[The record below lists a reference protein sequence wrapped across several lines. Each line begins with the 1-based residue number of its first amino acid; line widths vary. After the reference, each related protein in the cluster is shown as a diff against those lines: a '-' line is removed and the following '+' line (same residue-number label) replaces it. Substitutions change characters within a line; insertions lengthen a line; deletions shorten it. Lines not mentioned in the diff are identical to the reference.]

1 MINNAII
8 SPVVARKEFMD
19 FFGREEEI
27 GDLMALWSKRCG
39 SLVTCRGRRRIGK
52 STLIE
57 VFAQRS
63 KARFIRIEGVRPKP
77 GFSDKTELKT
87 FARELSAQT
96 QADDSTPDNWLKAF
110 IRLDREINEKERT
123 VVLLDEVSWL
133 GHYDE
138 TFADLV
144 KIAWDDY
151 WSKHSRLIV
160 VVCGSVSGWIKEH
173 FVDNGAFYG
182 RRSLDLVVKELPLRE
197 CVKFWGRAA
206 TRVDTREII
215 DVLSVTG
222 GVPRYLREIAP
233 GESAASNLARLAF
246 RPNSILRIDFDEM
259 FSDVITKLPTLS
271 GKIVRALV
279 DRPLSVSETATVVG
293 AGKGGKIGEALEQL
307 EEAGLV
313 ASDSGKNPETG
324 KSLREVRYRLKDN
337 YARFYLRYI
346 EPKKEIVDA
355 GAYRFVSLD
364 ALDGWD
370 TIMGLQ
376 FENLV
381 LNHYPALVDPLRIGN
396 SLIESAAPYLRMRK
410 GDGDD
415 GLQIDLLLQTKH
427 NNYVVEIKRRR
438 EIGKEIIDEVD
449 RKLKKLST
457 PRGKSARPVLVYDGH
472 LAPVVEVDGYFDA
485 IVPFRELLGL

>member
-1 MINNAII
+1 
-8 SPVVARKEFMD
+8 MD
-19 FFGREEEI
+19 FFGRENEI
-27 GDLMALWSKRCG
+27 NDLMALWGKRSG

-57 VFAQRS
+57 VFANRS

-77 GFSDKTELKT
+77 EYSNQTELKT
-87 FARELSAQT
+87 FARELAAQT
-96 QADDSTPDNWLKAF
+96 RAEDSVPDNWLKAF
-110 IRLDREINEKERT
+110 IRLDREINDGERT
-123 VVLLDEVSWL
+123 VVLLDEASWL

-144 KIAWDDY
+144 KIAWDGY
-151 WSKHSRLIV
+151 WSKHDRLIV

-173 FVDNGAFYG
+173 FVDNGAFFG

-206 TRVDTREII
+206 GRIDTREII

-222 GVPRYLREIAP
+222 GVPRYLKEIIP
-233 GESAASNLARLAF
+233 GASASTNLERLAF

-271 GKIVRALV
+271 GKIIRALV
-279 DRPLSVSETATVVG
+279 GRPLSVAETAVAVN

-313 ASDSGKNPETG
+313 ASDVGKNPETG
-324 KSLREVRYRLKDN
+324 QAAREVKYRLKDN

-355 GAYRFVSLD
+355 GAYRFVSLE
-364 ALDGWD
+364 ALEGWD
-370 TIMGLQ
+370 AIMGLQ

-381 LNHYPALVDPLRIGN
+381 LNHYPALMEPLHLGN
-396 SLIESAAPYLRMRK
+396 SLIESAAPYSRRRK
-410 GDGDD
+410 GDGAD

-427 NNYVVEIKRRR
+427 SNFVIEIKRKR
-438 EIGKEIIDEVD
+438 EIGMEVVGEVQL
-449 RKLKKLST
+449 KLEKLST
-457 PRGKSARPVLVYDGH
+457 PRGKSARTALVYDGN
-472 LAPVVEVDGYFDA
+472 LAPLIETDGYFDA
-485 IVPFRELLGL
+485 LIPFRQLLGL

>member
-1 MINNAII
+1 
-8 SPVVARKEFMD
+8 MD
-19 FFGREEEI
+19 FFGRESEI
-27 GDLMALWSKRCG
+27 NDLMALWGKRGG

-57 VFAQRS
+57 VFAHKA
-63 KARFIRIEGVRPKP
+63 KARFIRIEGVRPKQ
-77 GFSDKTELKT
+77 GYSNNTELNA
-87 FARELSAQT
+87 FAKELAAQT
-96 QADDSTPDNWLKAF
+96 RAEDSMPENWLKAF
-110 IRLDREINEKERT
+110 MRLDREINEGERT

-138 TFADLV
+138 TFADFV
-144 KIAWDDY
+144 KIAWDNH
-151 WSKHSRLIV
+151 WSKHDRLIV
-160 VVCGSVSGWIKEH
+160 VVCGSVSGWIKER
-173 FVDNGAFYG
+173 FVDNGAFFG

-206 TRVDTREII
+206 ARVETREIV

-222 GVPRYLREIAP
+222 GVPRYLKEIDP
-233 GESAASNLARLAF
+233 GASAVANLARLAF

-279 DRPLSVSETATVVG
+279 EGPLSVSETAEVIN

-307 EEAGLV
+307 EEVGLV
-313 ASDSGKNPETG
+313 ASDVGKNPETG
-324 KSLREVRYRLKDN
+324 KSAREVRYRLKDN

-355 GAYRFVSLD
+355 GAYRFVSLE
-364 ALDGWD
+364 ALDGWE

-381 LNHYPALVDPLRIGN
+381 LNHYPELIEPLHIGN
-396 SLIESAAPYLRMRK
+396 SLIESAAPYSRRRK
-410 GDGDD
+410 GDGED
-415 GLQIDLLLQTKH
+415 GLQIDLLLQTKYS
-427 NNYVVEIKRRR
+427 NFVVEIKRKR
-438 EIGKEIIDEVD
+438 EIGRDVIEEVD
-449 RKLKKLST
+449 RKLAKLST
-457 PRGKSARPVLVYDGH
+457 PRGKSARPALVYEGH
-472 LAPVVEVDGYFDA
+472 LAPIVEADGYFDA
-485 IVPFRELLGL
+485 IVPFRRLLGL

>member
-1 MINNAII
+1 
-8 SPVVARKEFMD
+8 MD
-19 FFGREEEI
+19 FFGRENEI
-27 GDLMALWSKRCG
+27 GDLMALWGKRCS

-77 GFSDKTELKT
+77 EFSDETELKT
-87 FARELSAQT
+87 FARELAAQT
-96 QADDSTPDNWLKAF
+96 LADDSVPDNWLKAF
-110 IRLDREINEKERT
+110 IRLDREINDKERT

-151 WSKHSRLIV
+151 WSKHDRLIV

-182 RRSLDLVVKELPLRE
+182 RRSLDLVVKELPLKE

-206 TRVDTREII
+206 TRVEIREII

-233 GESAASNLARLAF
+233 GDSAVANIARLAF

-271 GKIVRALV
+271 GKIMRALV
-279 DRPLSVSETATVVG
+279 DRPLSVSEAAKVIN

-313 ASDSGKNPETG
+313 ASNIGKNPETG
-324 KSLREVRYRLKDN
+324 KPLREIKYRLKDN

-346 EPKKEIVDA
+346 EPRKEIVDA

-364 ALDGWD
+364 ALDGWE

-381 LNHYPALVDPLRIGN
+381 VNHYPALIAPLHMGN
-396 SLIESAAPYLRMRK
+396 SLIESSAPYSRSRK
-410 GDGDD
+410 SDGED

-427 NNYVVEIKRRR
+427 SNYVVEIKRRR
-438 EIGKEIIDEVD
+438 EIGREIIDEVEC
-449 RKLKKLST
+449 KLKKLSM

-472 LAPVVEVDGYFDA
+472 LAPIVEADGYFDA
-485 IVPFRELLGL
+485 IIPFRSLMGL

>member
-1 MINNAII
+1 
-8 SPVVARKEFMD
+8 MD
-19 FFGREEEI
+19 FFGRESEI
-27 GDLMALWSKRCG
+27 NDLMALWGKRSG

-57 VFAQRS
+57 VFANRS

-77 GFSDKTELKT
+77 EYSNQTELKT
-87 FARELSAQT
+87 FARELAAQT
-96 QADDSTPDNWLKAF
+96 RAEDSVPDNWLKAF
-110 IRLDREINEKERT
+110 IRLDREINDGERT
-123 VVLLDEVSWL
+123 VVLLDEASWL

-144 KIAWDDY
+144 KIAWDGY
-151 WSKHSRLIV
+151 WSKHDRLIV

-173 FVDNGAFYG
+173 FVDNGAFFG

-206 TRVDTREII
+206 GRIDTREII

-222 GVPRYLREIAP
+222 GVPRYLKEIIP
-233 GESAASNLARLAF
+233 GASASTNLERLAF

-271 GKIVRALV
+271 GKIIRALMG
-279 DRPLSVSETATVVG
+279 RPLSVAETAVAVN

-307 EEAGLV
+307 KEAGLV
-313 ASDSGKNPETG
+313 ASDVGKNPETG
-324 KSLREVRYRLKDN
+324 QAAREVKYRLKDN

-364 ALDGWD
+364 ALEGWD
-370 TIMGLQ
+370 AIMGLQ

-381 LNHYPALVDPLRIGN
+381 LNHYPALMEHLHIGN
-396 SLIESAAPYLRMRK
+396 SLIESAAPYSRRRK
-410 GDGDD
+410 GDGAD

-427 NNYVVEIKRRR
+427 SNFVIEIKRKR
-438 EIGKEIIDEVD
+438 EIGMEVVGEVQ
-449 RKLKKLST
+449 RKIEKLST
-457 PRGKSARPVLVYDGH
+457 PRGKSARTALVYDGN
-472 LAPVVEVDGYFDA
+472 LAPIIETDGYFDA
-485 IVPFRELLGL
+485 LIPFRQLLGL

>member
-1 MINNAII
+1 
-8 SPVVARKEFMD
+8 MD
-19 FFGREEEI
+19 FFGRESEI
-27 GDLMALWSKRCG
+27 GDLTALWNKRSG

-57 VFAQRS
+57 VFAKRS
-63 KARFIRIEGVRPKP
+63 KARFIKIEGVRPKP
-77 GFSDKTELKT
+77 EYSDKTELKT
-87 FARELSAQT
+87 FARELAVQT
-96 QADDSTPDNWLKAF
+96 RAEDSVPDNWLKAF
-110 IRLDREINEKERT
+110 IRLDREINDKERT

-151 WSKHSRLIV
+151 WSKHDRLIV

-173 FVDNGAFYG
+173 FVDNGAFFG
-182 RRSLDLVVKELPLRE
+182 RRSLDLVVRELPLKE

-206 TRVDTREII
+206 ARIGAREII

-222 GVPRYLREIAP
+222 GVPRYLKEIDP
-233 GESAASNLARLAF
+233 GASASANLAQIAF

-279 DRPLSVSETATVVG
+279 GHPLSVSETAVAVKV
-293 AGKGGKIGEALEQL
+293 GKGGKIGEALEQL
-307 EEAGLV
+307 DEAGLV
-313 ASDSGKNPETG
+313 ASDRGKNPETG
-324 KSLREVRYRLKDN
+324 ENARETRYRLKDN
-337 YARFYLRYI
+337 YARFYLRYV
-346 EPKKEIVDA
+346 EPKKEIIDA

-370 TIMGLQ
+370 SIMGLQ

-381 LNHYPALVDPLRIGN
+381 LNHYPELLVPLHIGN
-396 SLIESAAPYLRMRK
+396 SLIESAAPYSRRRK
-410 GDGDD
+410 GDGAD
-415 GLQIDLLLQTKH
+415 GLQIDLLIQTRH
-427 NNYVVEIKRRR
+427 SNFVIEMKRKR
-438 EIGKEIIDEVD
+438 EIGREVIDEVS
-449 RKLKKLST
+449 RKLKLLST
-457 PRGKSARPVLVYDGH
+457 PRGKSARAALVYDGH
-472 LAPVVEVDGYFDA
+472 LAPIVETEGYFDA
-485 IVPFRELLGL
+485 LIPFRQLLEI

>member
-1 MINNAII
+1 
-8 SPVVARKEFMD
+8 MD
-19 FFGREEEI
+19 FFGRENEI
-27 GDLMALWSKRCG
+27 GDLMALWGKRSG

-57 VFAQRS
+57 VFAKRS
-63 KARFIRIEGVRPKP
+63 KARFIKIEGVRPKP
-77 GFSDKTELKT
+77 EFSNETELKT
-87 FARELSAQT
+87 FARELAAQT
-96 QADDSTPDNWLKAF
+96 RADDNVPDNWLKAF
-110 IRLDREINEKERT
+110 IRLDREINDGERT

-138 TFADLV
+138 TFSDLV

-173 FVDNGAFYG
+173 FVDNGAFFG
-182 RRSLDLVVKELPLRE
+182 RRSLDLVVKELPLKE

-233 GESAASNLARLAF
+233 GDSSVSNIARLAF

-279 DRPLSVSETATVVG
+279 ERPLSVSETAEAVG
-293 AGKGGKIGEALEQL
+293 AEKGGKIGEALEQL
-307 EEAGLV
+307 VEAGLV
-313 ASDSGKNPETG
+313 AYDVGNNPETG
-324 KSLREVRYRLKDN
+324 KCLREVKYRLKDN

-346 EPKKEIVDA
+346 EPKKAIVDA

-381 LNHYPALVDPLRIGN
+381 VNHYPALIDPLHLGN
-396 SLIESAAPYLRMRK
+396 SLIESAAPYSRSRK
-410 GDGDD
+410 GDGED

-427 NNYVVEIKRRR
+427 SNYVVEIKRRR
-438 EIGKEIIDEVD
+438 EIGREIIAEVE
-449 RKLKKLST
+449 RKLKKLSM

-472 LAPVVEVDGYFDA
+472 LAPIVEADGYFDS
-485 IVPFRELLGL
+485 IVSFRSLMGL

>member
-1 MINNAII
+1 MN
-8 SPVVARKEFMD
+8 
-19 FFGREEEI
+19 FFGREQEI
-27 GDLMALWSKRCG
+27 GDLMSLWGKRSG

-57 VFAQRS
+57 VFAQKS
-63 KARFIRIEGVRPKP
+63 KARFIHIEGVRPRP
-77 GFSDKTELKT
+77 EFSDTTELKT
-87 FARELSAQT
+87 FAKELAAQT
-96 QADDSTPDNWLKAF
+96 RADDSMPDNWLKAF
-110 IRLDREINEKERT
+110 IRLDREINDKERT

-151 WSKHSRLIV
+151 WSKHDRLIV
-160 VVCGSVSGWIKEH
+160 VVCGSVSGWIKER

-182 RRSLDLVVKELPLRE
+182 RRSLDMVVRELPLKE
-197 CVKFWGRAA
+197 CVKFWGRSA

-222 GVPRYLREIAP
+222 GVPRYLKEIDP
-233 GESAASNLARLAF
+233 GTSAASNLARLAF

-271 GKIVRALV
+271 GKIVRSLV
-279 DRPLSVSETATVVG
+279 EHPLSVSETAAAVK

-313 ASDSGKNPETG
+313 ASDVGKNPETG
-324 KSLREVRYRLKDN
+324 RNAREVKYRLKDN
-337 YARFYLRYI
+337 YARFYLKYI

-364 ALDGWD
+364 ALDGWE

-381 LNHYPALVDPLRIGN
+381 LNHYPALIDPLHIGN
-396 SLIESAAPYLRMRK
+396 SLIESAAPYSRRRK
-410 GDGDD
+410 GDGED

-427 NNYVVEIKRRR
+427 SNYVVEIKRRR
-438 EIGKEIIDEVD
+438 EIGREVIDEVE
-449 RKLKKLST
+449 RKLVKFST
-457 PRGKSARPVLVYDGH
+457 PRGKSARPVLVYDGN
-472 LAPVVEVDGYFDA
+472 LAPIVEADGYFDS
-485 IVPFRELLGL
+485 IVPFRRLMGL

>member
-1 MINNAII
+1 
-8 SPVVARKEFMD
+8 MD
-19 FFGREEEI
+19 FFGRESEI
-27 GDLMALWSKRCG
+27 GDLMALWGKRGG

-57 VFAQRS
+57 VFAKRS
-63 KARFIRIEGVRPKP
+63 KARFIKIEGVRPKP
-77 GFSDKTELKT
+77 EYSDKTELKT
-87 FARELSAQT
+87 FARELAAQSR
-96 QADDSTPDNWLKAF
+96 ADDSVPDNWLKAF
-110 IRLDREINEKERT
+110 IRLDREIDDKERT
-123 VVLLDEVSWL
+123 VVLLDEASWL

-151 WSKHSRLIV
+151 WSKHDRLVV

-173 FVDNGAFYG
+173 IVDNGAFFG
-182 RRSLDLVVKELPLRE
+182 RRSLDLVVKELPLVE
-197 CVKFWGRAA
+197 CAKFWGRMA
-206 TRVDTREII
+206 TRVETREII

-222 GVPRYLREIAP
+222 GVPRYLKEIDP
-233 GESAASNLARLAF
+233 GASASANLGRLAF

-279 DRPLSVSETATVVG
+279 DGPLSVSETADAIN

-313 ASDSGKNPETG
+313 SSDAGKNPETG
-324 KSLREVRYRLKDN
+324 KDTREVKYRLKDN

-346 EPKKEIVDA
+346 EPKKTIIDD
-355 GAYRFVSLD
+355 GAYRFVSLE

-381 LNHYPALVDPLRIGN
+381 INHYPALLDSLHVGN
-396 SLIESAAPYLRMRK
+396 SLIESAAPYSRRRK
-410 GDGDD
+410 GDGAE
-415 GLQIDLLLQTKH
+415 GLQIDLLLQTRH
-427 NNYVVEIKRRR
+427 SNYVIEIKRKR
-438 EIGKEIIDEVD
+438 EIGREVIDEVE

-457 PRGKSARPVLVYDGH
+457 PRGKSSRTALVYDGT
-472 LAPVVEVDGYFDA
+472 LAPIVETDGYFDA
-485 IVPFRELLGL
+485 IIPFRQLLGL

>member
-1 MINNAII
+1 
-8 SPVVARKEFMD
+8 MD
-19 FFGREEEI
+19 FFGRESEI
-27 GDLMALWSKRCG
+27 GDLMALWGKRGG

-57 VFAQRS
+57 VFAKRS
-63 KARFIRIEGVRPKP
+63 KARFIKIEGVRPKP
-77 GFSDKTELKT
+77 EYSDKTELKT
-87 FARELSAQT
+87 FARELAAQSR
-96 QADDSTPDNWLKAF
+96 AEDSMPDNWLKAF
-110 IRLDREINEKERT
+110 IRLDREIDDKERT
-123 VVLLDEVSWL
+123 VVLLDEASWL

-151 WSKHSRLIV
+151 WSKHDRLVV

-173 FVDNGAFYG
+173 FVDNGAFFG
-182 RRSLDLVVKELPLRE
+182 RRSLDLIVKELPLVE
-197 CVKFWGRAA
+197 CVKFWGRMAS
-206 TRVDTREII
+206 RIETREII

-222 GVPRYLREIAP
+222 GVPRYLKEIDPGASAP
-233 GESAASNLARLAF
+233 AHLRRLAF
-246 RPNSILRIDFDEM
+246 RPNSIMRIDFDEM

-279 DRPLSVSETATVVG
+279 VGPLSVSETADAVN

-313 ASDSGKNPETG
+313 SSDAGKNPETG
-324 KSLREVRYRLKDN
+324 KDTREVKYRLKDN

-346 EPKKEIVDA
+346 EPKKTIIDD
-355 GAYRFVSLD
+355 GAYRFVSLE

-381 LNHYPALVDPLRIGN
+381 INHYPALLDSLHVGN
-396 SLIESAAPYLRMRK
+396 SLIESAAPYSRRRK
-410 GDGDD
+410 GDGAE
-415 GLQIDLLLQTKH
+415 GLQIDLLLQTRH
-427 NNYVVEIKRRR
+427 NNYVVEIKRKR
-438 EIGKEIIDEVD
+438 EIGREVIAEVE

-457 PRGKSARPVLVYDGH
+457 PRGKSSRTALVYDGT
-472 LAPVVEVDGYFDA
+472 LAPIVETDGYFDA
-485 IVPFRELLGL
+485 IIPFRQLLGL